1 MASERPE
8 AYKVHV
14 CIGACVQTW
23 WPDHGNYSSHVVAVY
38 VMGTQNMCSGHVLK
52 IINLSSHEYSSE
64 VSQLFSLIYTPPT
77 TGSLT
82 MHGHAPPP
90 PAKGTD

>member
-38 VMGTQNMCSGHVLK
+38 VMGTQNMCSGHVLE
-52 IINLSSHEYSSE
+52 IINLSSHEYSPE
-64 VSQLFSLIYTPPT
+64 VSQLFPLCAVHPQ
-77 TGSLT
+77 LE
-82 MHGHAPPP
+82 A
-90 PAKGTD
+90 